1 MRKTACLLG
10 AGTLFAATAGLA
22 IPAAA
27 DGHVDAQLS
36 VLHGVPE
43 LTVDVYVNGDLTL
56 DDFTPGTL
64 AGPLD
69 LPAGTYS
76 VALTAA
82 DATDDSDPVLGP
94 IDLPLDAGGNYT
106 AVAHLD
112 ADAAPTAS
120 LFSNDTSAAAAGEG
134 KVTVRHTAANAEG
147 VEVVANGS
155 TSLGT
160 FNNGEELGPVSLPAG
175 TISAEIKAGDT
186 VVPPTPADVPVN
198 DGENSIVYAW
208 GDASGG
214 SVELA
219 VQSVAL
225 GHSSPSGVPG
235 GESGAAAT
243 TVPAWIVLAAGL
255 GVAGIA
261 VSGRR
266 LATVKE

>member
-1 MRKTACLLG
+1 MRRTAGLIG
-10 AGTLFAATAGLA
+10 AGTLVAATAGLA

-27 DGHVDAQLS
+27 DDHLDAQLS
-36 VLHGVPE
+36 VLHGVPG

-76 VALTAA
+76 VALTAS
-82 DATDDSDPVLGP
+82 DAADDSEPVLGP
-94 IDLPLDAGGNYT
+94 IDLPLDAGSSYT

-112 ADAAPTAS
+112 ADAEPTAS
-120 LFSNDTSAAAAGEG
+120 LFENDTEAAGAGEG

-147 VEVVANGS
+147 VEIVANGE

-160 FNNGEELGPVSLPAG
+160 FDNGEQLGPVALPAG

-198 DGENSIVYAW
+198 EGENTIVYAW

-214 SVELA
+214 SVEIA
-219 VQSVAL
+219 VQSVDLA
-225 GHSSPSGVPG
+225 HSAPSGVPG
-235 GESGAAAT
+235 GESGAAANT
-243 TVPAWIVLAAGL
+243 LPAWIALTAGL
-255 GVAGIA
+255 GIAGIA
-261 VSGRR
+261 VSSRR
-266 LATVKE
+266 LTATNK